1 MKETQAEKDL
11 THMPLRQ
18 SLGRTLTL
26 IPAKEGSRR
35 LPSKNILPLAGKTLL
50 ERTILSARK
59 AAVSDRICV
68 STESEKVAAIARA
81 AGVEI
86 PFMRPAE
93 LARDPAGVVEV
104 ALHALDKWESFGE
117 KFDTLVILLP
127 TSPFR
132 LASDI
137 TAALE
142 AYRQLEVDFLMS
154 VVKEV
159 HSPLASLV
167 RDAGKALPLHP
178 EWLNATGARA
188 TAAAPD
194 LVRANGA
201 VVIVNVDRFRRERNY
216 YAYPLGTYEMPTER
230 SLDIDTPI
238 EFAFAEFLAARHP
251 EWLDD

>member
-1 MKETQAEKDL
+1 MRLISEYERDKSIFN
-11 THMPLRQ
+11 P
-18 SLGRTLTL
+18 SLGKIFAL
-26 IPAKEGSRR
+26 IPAKEGSKR
-35 LPSKNILPLAGKTLL
+35 LPAKNILPLAGKSLL
-50 ERTILSARK
+50 ERAILSARK
-59 AAVSDRICV
+59 AAVFDRISV

-81 AGVEI
+81 AGVDV
-86 PFMRPAE
+86 PFMRPTE

-104 ALHALDKWESFGE
+104 SLHALDEWESRGE

-137 TAALE
+137 TAALA
-142 AYRQLEVDFLMS
+142 AYDRLEVDFLMS

-159 HSPLASLV
+159 HSPLSSLV
-167 RDAGKALPLHP
+167 RESEKALPLHP

-188 TAAAPD
+188 TGGAPD

-201 VVIVNVDRFRRERNY
+201 VVVVDVARFRRERNY
-216 YAYPLGTYEMPTER
+216 YAYPLGTHEMPVER

>member
-1 MKETQAEKDL
+1 MRLEASSIKLKQ
-11 THMPLRQ
+11 R
-18 SLGRTLTL
+18 LGKTLA
-26 IPAKEGSRR
+26 IVPAKEGSKR
-35 LPSKNILPLAGKTLL
+35 LPAKNILPLMGKSLL
-50 ERTILSARK
+50 ERAVFSARK
-59 AAVSDRICV
+59 AGMFDRICV

-81 AGVEI
+81 AGVDV
-86 PFMRPAE
+86 PFMRPSE

-104 ALHALDKWESFGE
+104 SLHALDEWEIRGE
-117 KFDTLVILLP
+117 KFDTLAILLP

-137 TAALE
+137 VAAFE
-142 AYRQLEVDFLMS
+142 SYCRLEVDFLMS

-167 RDAGKALPLHP
+167 RDADKALPLHP

-188 TAAAPD
+188 TAMAPD

-201 VVIVNVDRFRRERNY
+201 VVIVDVARFRCERNY
-216 YAYPLGTYEMPTER
+216 YAYPLGTHEMPSER
-230 SLDIDTPI
+230 SLDIDTPL

-251 EWLDD
+251 DWLDD

>member
-1 MKETQAEKDL
+1 M
-11 THMPLRQ
+11 RQ
-18 SLGRTLTL
+18 DFGKILAL

-35 LPSKNILPLAGKTLL
+35 LPAKNILPLAGKPLL

-59 AAVSDRICV
+59 AAVFDRICV
-68 STESEKVAAIARA
+68 STESQKVAAIARA
-81 AGVEI
+81 AEVEM

-93 LARDPAGVVEV
+93 LACDPAGVVEV
-104 ALHALDKWESFGE
+104 SLHALDEWERRGE

-137 TAALE
+137 TQALE
-142 AYRQLEVDFLMS
+142 TYRRLEVDFLMS

-167 RDAGKALPLHP
+167 RDGTRALPLHP

-201 VVIVNVDRFRRERNY
+201 VVIVDVASFRRERNY
-216 YAYPLGTYEMPTER
+216 YAYPLGTYEMPVER

-238 EFAFAEFLAARHP
+238 EFAFAEFLAERHP
-251 EWLDD
+251 EWLDA